1 MALEEYKA
9 LPESDPIRKNGDDLY
24 ANIKDY
30 KTRNQFTRYLKAV
43 LGAKDP
49 YIYYF
54 LWEEGDWDQRNAERN
69 ITEEAKYFP
78 GLVAWIKEL
87 VNTGIIESIG
97 RVIFFHCEHDG
108 KPFEHRDLDG
118 KHGDNQGYSGH
129 KNEFIHI
136 RHNTKRG
143 FTYGI
148 RKTKQSIHKFQCA
161 RNDQDWARRRGQCGT
176 RIRIKN

>member
-1 MALEEYKA
+1 M
-9 LPESDPIRKNGDDLY
+9 
-24 ANIKDY
+24 
-30 KTRNQFTRYLKAV
+30 

-69 ITEEAKYFP
+69 ITEEAKHFP

-143 FTYGI
+143 FYI
-148 RKTKQSIHKFQCA
+148 WDPEKQNKVYINSNASFW
-161 RNDQDWARRRGQCGT
+161 NDQDWHGGEVNACLLYT
-176 RIRIKN
+176 SDAADE